1 MLFDIES
8 FDYGYHEIGSVG
20 LKVNLIHHLD
30 MPIMKQTGFNLG
42 PGTENQIGV
51 STSLM
56 ATSQNALERFGPEE
70 RDCYTE
76 REISLKYLPRD
87 FGYRYSME
95 NCIFEST
102 FEAIVKDCQCFPG
115 EVFFSNIYNTY
126 EL

>member
-1 MLFDIES
+1 MLLDIES
-8 FDYGYHEIGSVG
+8 FDYGYHESGSEG
-20 LKVNLIHHLD
+20 LKVKLIHHLD
-30 MPIMKQTGFNLG
+30 MPIMKQTGFYLG
-42 PGTENQIGV
+42 PGTENQIAV

-56 ATSQNALERFGPEE
+56 ATSQNALERFVPKE

-76 REISLKYLPRD
+76 SEISLKYLPRD

-102 FEAIVKDCQCFPG
+102 FEAIVKDCKCFPG

>member
-1 MLFDIES
+1 MLLDIES
-8 FDYGYHEIGSVG
+8 FDYGYHEIGSEG

-42 PGTENQIGV
+42 PGTENQIAV

-56 ATSQNALERFGPEE
+56 ATSQNALERFVPKE

-76 REISLKYLPRD
+76 SEILLKYLPRD

-102 FEAIVKDCQCFPG
+102 FEAILKDCKCFPG
-115 EVFFSNIYNTY
+115 KDFFEI
-126 EL
+126 